1 MLNEQA
7 KFICVLAGLLGVMTA
22 TQAQAPS
29 WWSDR
34 NVINTE
40 AVPNDFAPINQ
51 GQLKWLATQLAA
63 ELDYDLP
70 DIGGAGSSVTALVA
84 SFSPTN
90 NYLPVNLGQLKN
102 VAQPFYDRFWALTLT
117 NCYPSGAGQPYPWSN
132 STNAPNDYAPAN
144 IGQAKWVFS
153 FNTAVDSDG
162 DGIPDVAERDIGSNP
177 YLSDANLVNTNTW
190 GQGLTNRD
198 LYASLHSLLGIPN
211 AWAIYTNTSQVAVTA
226 DIRSTNSLV
235 TVKAAEFFLD
245 STNHV
250 TFGAGT
256 ALSAVDG
263 AFDLSNELAQAI
275 FTPSFPAGERHIV
288 YIHAQGSNNRWCPF
302 VSVVLNLT
310 VNDVLNRIQAN
321 HAAIHDLQFDST
333 DAVVI
338 DGVVQSSALRHVK
351 QKGAY
356 RYRVENTTSGMVEII
371 NYNYDVIM
379 GTNQQIISYRVAAT
393 MANEDRLRGTDQ
405 RNLLGLFQS

>member
-1 MLNEQA
+1 
-7 KFICVLAGLLGVMTA
+7 
-22 TQAQAPS
+22 
-29 WWSDR
+29 
-34 NVINTE
+34 
-40 AVPNDFAPINQ
+40 
-51 GQLKWLATQLAA
+51 
-63 ELDYDLP
+63 
-70 DIGGAGSSVTALVA
+70 
-84 SFSPTN
+84 
-90 NYLPVNLGQLKN
+90 
-102 VAQPFYDRFWALTLT
+102 
-117 NCYPSGAGQPYPWSN
+117 
-132 STNAPNDYAPAN
+132 
-144 IGQAKWVFS
+144 
-153 FNTAVDSDG
+153 
-162 DGIPDVAERDIGSNP
+162 
-177 YLSDANLVNTNTW
+177 
-190 GQGLTNRD
+190 
-198 LYASLHSLLGIPN
+198 
-211 AWAIYTNTSQVAVTA
+211 
-226 DIRSTNSLV
+226 LV